1 MDDACTRKS
10 CHEHLALQWPTAG
23 AVRENP
29 SHSMPQVC
37 HRTVAV
43 VLIAGVSA
51 HRFDAAEK
59 QVYEEVCKWRDRG
72 DPVSRAWTASAMW
85 CPSPPPSPPP
95 PPPLHT
101 GRSHVCHRL
110 ILRWRVQQNII

>member
-29 SHSMPQVC
+29 SHSMPHVC

-43 VLIAGVSA
+43 ILIAGVSA
-51 HRFDAAEK
+51 HRFDATEN
-59 QVYEEVCKWRDRG
+59 QVYEEVCKRRDRG

-85 CPSPPPSPPP
+85 CPPPP
-95 PPPLHT
+95 PCIPGHT
-101 GRSHVCHRL
+101 THNPVCTTGVHTCGASFAGL
-110 ILRWRVQQNII
+110 G